1 MPKIVQQM
9 TRTIEDEYG
18 NIKSKETQQTLNWGK
33 EPNYIKLY
41 LDNILYLKDLPSGLN
56 TILLAFLKRMSYENQ
71 IVLNAGIK
79 RMIAKETGV
88 SMSSINNAIT
98 KFTKGDILKR
108 IETGVYQVNPHLFG
122 KGEWSDI
129 AKIRLE
135 VIFEPNGKSFNAI
148 IERGTD
154 KIDLKVTGTEGK

>member
-1 MPKIVQQM
+1 MPKIVQQ
-9 TRTIEDEYG
+9 TVRTVQDEKG

-56 TILLAFLKRMSYENQ
+56 TVLLAFLKRMSYDNQ

-79 RMIAKETGV
+79 RIIAKETELSV
-88 SMSSINNAIT
+88 SSINNAIT
-98 KFTKGDILKR
+98 KFVKGDILKR

-122 KGEWSDI
+122 KGDWVDI

-135 VIFEPNGKSFNAI
+135 VIFEPNGKSFNAV
-148 IERGTD
+148 IEKTLSPELRAV
-154 KIDLKVTGTEGK
+154 K